1 MQPSVLTTTKS
12 SHDAD
17 RIRMFVPTLA
27 FKEKETV
34 GLVNSNSQEWLRD
47 LGSELEVNGNLA
59 LEWNECRYFD
69 LLTPTCQICPSIARH
84 VVRTSCI
91 NPMFPL
97 STLSVHIHIPITS
110 YRLRFCRQT

>member
-1 MQPSVLTTTKS
+1 
-12 SHDAD
+12 
-17 RIRMFVPTLA
+17 MFVPTLA

-47 LGSELEVNGNLA
+47 LGSELEVNGNLAGNLA

-110 YRLRFCRQT
+110 YRLRFHRQT